1 MALGSSFA
9 NFKNRVL
16 NRAGYRFM
24 KKGIRWGLVIFITPV
39 LLWLFLLIVLPH
51 LDLLIMSFRIEDDLG
66 NPTWSV
72 SNYLAFFQEPIY
84 WLTFTRTAGYSILV
98 TLLTFIVAL
107 PVAFFITKVVD
118 FRYKGFLT
126 MLLLLPFWVSELVR
140 VYGWMI
146 LLRESGV
153 INHFL
158 LKTGLLK
165 QPIEMLYNDVTM
177 VMGLVYT
184 CMLFMVIPLI
194 SVLDSLDD
202 GLIEAAYDL
211 GANMWTILVKII
223 IPHSMPGIVSG
234 SIVVFMLTLGNYLTP
249 NLMGGKNSLWFTEQ
263 IYNQFIASFNWNQG
277 SAFGFLLL
285 LLSSLVIWT
294 GLKLTKQK
302 LSKVVK

>member
-1 MALGSSFA
+1 
-9 NFKNRVL
+9 
-16 NRAGYRFM
+16 M
-24 KKGIRWGLVIFITPV
+24 KKSIRWGLVIFISPV
-39 LLWLFLLIVLPH
+39 LLWLFLLIVLPQI
-51 LDLLIMSFRIEDDLG
+51 DLLIMSFRIEDKFG
-66 NPTWSV
+66 NPTWSI
-72 SNYLAFFQEPIY
+72 SNYLAFFQEPVY
-84 WLTFTRTAGYSILV
+84 WLTFTRTAAYSILV
-98 TLLTFIVAL
+98 TLLTIIVAL

-118 FRYKGFLT
+118 YRYKGFLT

-184 CMLFMVIPLI
+184 CMLFMVIPII

-202 GLIEAAYDL
+202 SLIEAAYDL

-234 SIVVFMLTLGNYLTP
+234 AIVVFMLTLGNYLTP

-285 LLSSLVIWT
+285 VLSSLVIWT

>member
-1 MALGSSFA
+1 
-9 NFKNRVL
+9 
-16 NRAGYRFM
+16 M
-24 KKGIRWGLVIFITPV
+24 KKGIRWGLVIFLTPV

-51 LDLLIMSFRIEDDLG
+51 IDLLIMSFRIEDDLG

-72 SNYLAFFQEPIY
+72 SNYIAFFQEPIY
-84 WLTFTRTAGYSILV
+84 WLTFTRTAAYSILV
-98 TLLTFIVAL
+98 TLLTFVVAL

-118 FRYKGFLT
+118 YRYKGFLT

-153 INHFL
+153 LNHFL

-202 GLIEAAYDL
+202 SLIEAAYDL

>member
-1 MALGSSFA
+1 
-9 NFKNRVL
+9 
-16 NRAGYRFM
+16 M

-39 LLWLFLLIVLPH
+39 MLWLFLLIVLPH
-51 LDLLIMSFRIEDDLG
+51 IDLLIMSFRIEDDLG

-84 WLTFTRTAGYSILV
+84 WLTFTRTAAYSILV

-118 FRYKGFLT
+118 HRYKGFLT

-158 LKTGLLK
+158 LKAGLLK

-202 GLIEAAYDL
+202 SLIEAAYDL
-211 GANMWTILVKII
+211 GANMWTILIKII

-285 LLSSLVIWT
+285 LLSSLVIWS

>member
-1 MALGSSFA
+1 
-9 NFKNRVL
+9 
-16 NRAGYRFM
+16 M
-24 KKGIRWGLVIFITPV
+24 KKSIRWGLVIFITPV
-39 LLWLFLLIVLPH
+39 LLWLFLLIVLPQI
-51 LDLLIMSFRIEDDLG
+51 DLLIMSFRIEDNFG

-84 WLTFTRTAGYSILV
+84 WLTFTRTAAYSILV

-118 FRYKGFLT
+118 YRYKGFLT

-202 GLIEAAYDL
+202 SLIEAAYDL
-211 GANMWTILVKII
+211 GANMWTILIKII